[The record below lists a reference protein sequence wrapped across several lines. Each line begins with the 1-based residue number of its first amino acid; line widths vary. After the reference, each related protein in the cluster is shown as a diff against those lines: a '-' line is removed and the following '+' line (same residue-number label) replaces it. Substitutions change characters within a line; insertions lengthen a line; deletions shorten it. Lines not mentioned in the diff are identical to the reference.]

1 MEGSYEACQAAKP
14 SEGFGSSRLSGRRTA
29 NEDLSCGNVISGKVK
44 EKFQDNPLSSIVN
57 LANFSF
63 ISGIALMGA
72 STETYL
78 YGMQF
83 AYIFLGIIAMGIAM
97 YFIFLPVFQGL
108 QITSVYEYLQ
118 MRFDRRIRLLGS
130 VLFTVAT
137 VSMYWLCKF
146 G

>member
-1 MEGSYEACQAAKP
+1 
-14 SEGFGSSRLSGRRTA
+14 
-29 NEDLSCGNVISGKVK
+29 
-44 EKFQDNPLSSIVN
+44 
-57 LANFSF
+57 
-63 ISGIALMGA
+63 MGA

-83 AYIFLGIIAMGIAM
+83 AYIFSGIIAMCVAM

-137 VSMYWLCKF
+137 VSVFRRAHRTTVMLQLENT
-146 G
+146 

>member
-1 MEGSYEACQAAKP
+1 MEGSCEACQATKP
-14 SEGFGSSRLSGRRTA
+14 SEGFGSSRLSGGRTT
-29 NEDLSCGNVISGKVK
+29 NEDLSSGNVVSGKVK
-44 EKFQDNPLSSIVN
+44 KIQDDPLSSIVN
-57 LANFSF
+57 LVNFSF

-83 AYIFLGIIAMGIAM
+83 AYIFFGIIAMGIAM